1 MDDSHRRRRQN
12 EPPYP
17 AQDPRYAQDQSQGR
31 GIPMSMSDRY
41 RSAATAASPSMNR
54 GVGPTPPYNA
64 GYYNDPNSTPSFPTG
79 IPSNPLQYPPTYPSD
94 QRQQQSFSDY
104 NTGIMYPNV
113 TQQNPQ
119 NNGYDSQQFPRQPA
133 AMQML
138 PDVAAPY
145 LPNDPSNT
153 PGTQQYASSNSSTPY
168 QHQQQSPGDRA
179 TLISQAYPTNVGL
192 GGMTQAPATADNMD
206 TGNLQGQGAGGMEE
220 AYSIYQT
227 ALKQIF
233 KNIIDLRLAEASSSL
248 LEVSE
253 WLLGHVAELGLTV
266 DEVALHG
273 DRVRLWNE
281 FNAAW
286 LGIFTRQQDFLQSGQ
301 RTQPPQTLMSLEA
314 IGKMGTNLTRLCDS
328 VEKYG
333 LVDYQYG
340 VGEAQIMDIL
350 LSCQKAQEEF
360 ETSGTSGGGPS
371 SSNENSNVGR
381 APP

>member
-153 PGTQQYASSNSSTPY
+153 PGTQQIRLVELIYALSTSTTKPRRSRYLNFPSIPY
-168 QHQQQSPGDRA
+168 KRA
-179 TLISQAYPTNVGL
+179 GSGRNGRSLL
-192 GGMTQAPATADNMD
+192 
-206 TGNLQGQGAGGMEE
+206 NL
-220 AYSIYQT
+220 QT

-333 LVDYQYG
+333 LVD
-340 VGEAQIMDIL
+340 
-350 LSCQKAQEEF
+350 
-360 ETSGTSGGGPS
+360 
-371 SSNENSNVGR
+371 
-381 APP
+381 